1 LLFRFLSVTIKKQ
14 GRIQSVE
21 VMISMAIAE
30 LTIVPIGT
38 GSTSLSRYVADIQR
52 ELEKQSGILYE
63 MTPMSTIIE
72 GSLER
77 IFEVIRVLHEI
88 PFNLGAGRV
97 STSIK
102 IDDRRDKASSIA
114 QKIKSV
120 TDLLDEPQE
129 MLM

>member
-1 LLFRFLSVTIKKQ
+1 MSVTIKKQ
-14 GRIQSVE
+14 GIQQAVE

-30 LTIVPIGT
+30 LTIIPIGT

-52 ELEKQSGILYE
+52 ELEKQTGILYE

-77 IFEVIRVLHEI
+77 LFEVIRVLHEI
-88 PFNLGAGRV
+88 PFNHGAGRV

-114 QKIKSV
+114 QKMKSV